1 MKVLLE
7 IDENIIEDEIII
19 KCNKVNNNI
28 INIQK
33 AISDISSNKP
43 SIIFYKDDK
52 EYYLNIDEILFFETE
67 ENITYGHTLNDVYKV
82 KYKLYELLEV
92 LPSNFMKISKSS
104 IINIDKIF
112 SIDYS
117 FTSSSLI
124 QFQKSHKQV
133 YASRLY
139 SKDLRRKLRE
149 RRNI

>member
-7 IDENIIEDEIII
+7 IDKNITEDQIII
-19 KCNKVNNNI
+19 KCSEMNNEI
-28 INIQK
+28 VNIQK
-33 AISDISSNKP
+33 AISEISSAKS

-67 ENITYGHTLNDVYKV
+67 GNIIYGHTLNEVYKV
-82 KYKLYELLEV
+82 KYKLYELLEI

-112 SIDYS
+112 SIDYNI
-117 FTSSSLI
+117 TSSSLI

-139 SKDLRRKLRE
+139 SKELRSKLRE
-149 RRNI
+149 RR